1 MWCAWPSSPGVTWS
15 HTPVTLILTGGG
27 CGVRLPVLPTPE
39 GVEAMERWK
48 DGQRRLFLLNHA
60 DQARD
65 VALSQPLTDLLT
77 DQVTERQHLNPRQS

>member
-1 MWCAWPSSPGVTWS
+1 
-15 HTPVTLILTGGG
+15 
-27 CGVRLPVLPTPE
+27 
-39 GVEAMERWK
+39 MERWK

-77 DQVTERQHLNPRQS
+77 DQVTERQVTLEPKAVMILREA